1 MFTPLPLFV
10 GLRYTRAKRRNHFIS
25 FISLISIAGIALGVC
40 ALITVISVMN
50 GFETEL
56 RERILGM
63 TTHAKVTELNGTL
76 TNWREVQEKIAE
88 YPDGIKG
95 SAPFIEFEAMVNRNS
110 LVSGALVT
118 GVLPDLEASISD
130 LEGMMAS
137 GSLNNLVPGEYN
149 IVLGKDLAF
158 TMGAG
163 MGDKVSV
170 ITPQVSVTV
179 AGVTPRLKRFTVA
192 GIFDSG
198 MYQYDSAMAYIH
210 LKDAATLFKLG
221 DNVSGLR
228 LELDDL
234 YKAPEVSAS
243 LGEKLGFQ
251 YWITDWTKVHKS
263 FFAAL
268 STERRIMFI
277 ILSLI
282 ILVAAFNIVSTLVM
296 LVTDKRADIAILR
309 TLGFAPSQVMWVFII
324 QGALIG
330 LLGTVLGLIG
340 GVLLASNVGTIVPA
354 IEKLFNKSFLDPTIY
369 PLGTLPS
376 DVRFSDVSTI
386 AIVAFLITILATLY
400 PAWSASRTKPVE
412 ALRYE

>member
-1 MFTPLPLFV
+1 MFKPLPLFV

-63 TTHAKVTELNGTL
+63 ASHAQVTELSGTL
-76 TNWREVQEKIAE
+76 TNWPEVQEKIAE
-88 YPDGIKG
+88 YPDEVQG
-95 SAPFIEFEAMVNRNS
+95 SAPYIEFEGMINRNT
-110 LVSGALVT
+110 LVSGALIT
-118 GVLPDLEASISD
+118 GVLPDQEASVSD
-130 LEGMMAS
+130 LEGMMTA
-137 GSLNNLVPGEYN
+137 GSLNDLTPGDYN

-158 TMGAG
+158 SMGAG
-163 MGDKVSV
+163 VGDKVSV
-170 ITPQVSVTV
+170 ITPQISVTV

-192 GIFDSG
+192 GVFDSG
-198 MYQYDSAMAYIH
+198 MQQYDSIMAYIH

-228 LELDDL
+228 LKLDDL
-234 YKAPEVSAS
+234 YRAPEVSAS
-243 LGEKLGFQ
+243 LGKKLGFQ
-251 YWITDWTKVHKS
+251 YWITDWTQVHQS

-282 ILVAAFNIVSTLVM
+282 IVVAAFNIVSTLVM

-330 LLGTVLGLIG
+330 LVGTILGVVG
-340 GVLLASNVGTIVPA
+340 GVLLASNVGVIVPA
-354 IEKLFNKSFLDPTIY
+354 VEKFFNKEFLDPSIY
-369 PLGTLPS
+369 PLSTLPS

-386 AIVAFLITILATLY
+386 GIVAFLITILATLY

>member
-1 MFTPLPLFV
+1 MFKPLPLFV

-25 FISLISIAGIALGVC
+25 FISMISIAGIALGVC

-56 RERILGM
+56 RQRILGM
-63 TTHAKVTELNGTL
+63 TTHAKVTELSGTL
-76 TNWREVQEKIAE
+76 TNWQEVQTKIADD
-88 YPDGIKG
+88 PGSVLG
-95 SAPFIEFEAMVNRNS
+95 SAPYIEFEAMVNRNS
-110 LVSGALVT
+110 LVSGAMIT
-118 GVLPDLEASISD
+118 GVLPDQEASVSD
-130 LEGMMAS
+130 LEGMMTS
-137 GSLNNLVPGEYN
+137 GSMDDLAGGDYN

-158 TMGAG
+158 SMGVG
-163 MGDKVSV
+163 TGDKISV
-170 ITPQVSVTV
+170 ITPQVNVTV

-198 MYQYDSAMAYIH
+198 MYEYDRAMAYIH
-210 LKDAATLFKLG
+210 LEDAATLFKLG
-221 DNVSGLR
+221 GNVSGLR
-228 LELDDL
+228 LKIDDL
-234 YKAPEVSAS
+234 FKAPEVSAN

-251 YWITDWTKVHKS
+251 YWVTDWTRVHAN

-309 TLGFAPSQVMWVFII
+309 TLGFAPGQVMWVFII

-330 LLGTVLGLIG
+330 LIGTVLGLIG
-340 GVLLASNVGTIVPA
+340 GVLLASNVGVIVPA
-354 IEKLFNKSFLDPTIY
+354 VEQFFGVEFLSPEVY
-369 PLGTLPS
+369 PISTLPS

-386 AIVAFLITILATLY
+386 AVVAFLITILATLY

>member
-1 MFTPLPLFV
+1 MFKPLPLFV

-63 TTHAKVTELNGTL
+63 ASHAQVTELSGTL
-76 TNWREVQEKIAE
+76 TNWPEVQEKIAE
-88 YPDGIKG
+88 YPDEVQG
-95 SAPFIEFEAMVNRNS
+95 SAPYIEFEGMINRNT
-110 LVSGALVT
+110 LVSGALIT
-118 GVLPDLEASISD
+118 GVLPDQEASVSD
-130 LEGMMAS
+130 LEGMMTA
-137 GSLNNLVPGEYN
+137 GSLNDLTPGDYN

-158 TMGAG
+158 SMGAG
-163 MGDKVSV
+163 VGDKVSV
-170 ITPQVSVTV
+170 ITPQISVTV

-192 GIFDSG
+192 GVFDSG
-198 MYQYDSAMAYIH
+198 MQQYDSIMAYIH

-228 LELDDL
+228 LKLDDL
-234 YKAPEVSAS
+234 YRAPEVSAS
-243 LGEKLGFQ
+243 LGKKLGFQ
-251 YWITDWTKVHKS
+251 YWITDWTQVHQS

-282 ILVAAFNIVSTLVM
+282 IVVAAFNIVSTLVM

-324 QGALIG
+324 QGQ
-330 LLGTVLGLIG
+330 
-340 GVLLASNVGTIVPA
+340 
-354 IEKLFNKSFLDPTIY
+354 
-369 PLGTLPS
+369 
-376 DVRFSDVSTI
+376 
-386 AIVAFLITILATLY
+386 
-400 PAWSASRTKPVE
+400 
-412 ALRYE
+412 